1 MSLCTP
7 DGDMKESEYFKK
19 SQDFSLVLGGPLYQL
34 LIRAGLEDSALGHL
48 KQRIVVIPL
57 FAWLPL
63 FLLSLLD
70 GKALG
75 GVRIPFLYDIE
86 MQFRFLLALP
96 LLIVA
101 ELMLHKRIR
110 TIVQQFLDR
119 GIISEE
125 SLPRFGSIIDSAMR
139 LRNSI
144 AIEVALLLVVFVGG
158 HFLWSAVSG
167 MEKAV
172 QETATWYAAKS
183 NTGMRLSPAGYW
195 YGFVSRPLFQFI
207 FIRWYF
213 RLFVWARFLW
223 QVSRL
228 DLHLIPTHPDRVA
241 GLGFLS
247 TSVFAMSLFILQHG
261 VLLSGV
267 IANHIFYG
275 GAKLLDFKLEVIAVI
290 AIVMMVVLG
299 PLLAFSPHLMRV
311 KRVGLRE
318 YGKLASRYV
327 EEFDQKWVR
336 GGSPADEQLIG
347 SGDIQSLADLGNS
360 FEIIR
365 SIRPIP
371 FARDAVLELIVIIL
385 LPVLPLT
392 LTMMPLEEL
401 ITRLFGVIF

>member
-1 MSLCTP
+1 MNGSAYL
-7 DGDMKESEYFKK
+7 KK

-34 LIRAGLEDSALGHL
+34 LTRARLEDSALGHL
-48 KQRIVVIPL
+48 RLRIVVISL

-63 FLLSLLD
+63 FLLCLID

-86 MQFRFLLALP
+86 MQLRFLLALP
-96 LLIVA
+96 LLILA
-101 ELMLHKRIR
+101 ELMVHKRIK

-119 GIISEE
+119 GIIPQEL
-125 SLPRFGSIIDSAMR
+125 LPRFGAIIDSAMKM
-139 LRNSI
+139 RNSI
-144 AIEVALLLVVFVGG
+144 AVEVVLLLVVFVGG
-158 HFLWSAVSG
+158 HFVWSTMSG
-167 MEKAV
+167 TEKAV
-172 QETATWYAAKS
+172 QETATWYATKS
-183 NTGMRLSPAGYW
+183 DSGMQLSPAGYW

-228 DLHLIPTHPDRVA
+228 NLHLIPTHPDRAA

-247 TSVFAMSLFILQHG
+247 VSVYAMSLFILAHG
-261 VLLSGV
+261 VLLSGL
-267 IANHIFYG
+267 IANRIFYV
-275 GAKLLDFKLEVIAVI
+275 GAKLTDFKLEAIALV

-299 PLLAFSPHLMRV
+299 PLLVFSPHLLRA
-311 KRVGLRE
+311 KRAGMRE

-336 GGSPADEQLIG
+336 GGAPADEQLIG

-360 FEIIR
+360 FEIIKG
-365 SIRPIP
+365 IRPIP
-371 FARDAVLELIVIIL
+371 FTRETVIQFIVIIA

-401 ITRLFGVIF
+401 ITKFLGVIF

>member
-1 MSLCTP
+1 MN
-7 DGDMKESEYFKK
+7 ESEYSRK

-34 LIRAGLEDSALGHL
+34 LVRARLEDSALGQL
-48 KQRIVVIPL
+48 KKRIMVLTL
-57 FAWLPL
+57 FAWVPL

-75 GVRIPFLYDIE
+75 GVEIPFLYDID
-86 MQFRFLLALP
+86 MQLRFLLALP
-96 LLIVA
+96 LLIAA
-101 ELMLHKRIR
+101 ELMVHKRIR

-119 GIISEE
+119 GIIPEE
-125 SLPRFGSIIDSAMR
+125 LLPRFGAIIDAAMR

-144 AIEVALLLVVFVGG
+144 AIEVALLLIVLVVG
-158 HFLWSAVSG
+158 HFTWSATSG
-167 MEKAV
+167 MEQAV

-183 NTGMRLSPAGYW
+183 DAGVQLSPAGYW

-228 DLHLIPTHPDRVA
+228 NLHLIPTHPDRAA

-247 TSVFAMSLFILQHG
+247 VSVYAMSLFILAHG
-261 VLLSGV
+261 VLLSGL
-267 IANHIFYG
+267 IANRIFYT
-275 GAKLLDFKLEVIAVI
+275 GAKLTDFKLEAIALI
-290 AIVMMVVLG
+290 AIVMMAVLG
-299 PLLAFSPHLMRV
+299 PLLAFSPHLMRA
-311 KRVGLRE
+311 KRAGQRE

-327 EEFDQKWVR
+327 EEFDRKWVR
-336 GGSPADEQLIG
+336 GGAPADEQFIG

-365 SIRPIP
+365 GIRPIP
-371 FARDAVLELIVIIL
+371 FTKEAVIQLIVIVL

-392 LTMMPLEEL
+392 LTIMPLEDL
-401 ITRLFGVIF
+401 ITKFLGVIF

>member
-1 MSLCTP
+1 MCYLGT
-7 DGDMKESEYFKK
+7 GDMKESEYFKK

-34 LIRAGLEDSALGHL
+34 LIRARLEDSALGHL
-48 KQRIVVIPL
+48 KRRIVVITL

-70 GKALG
+70 GKTLG
-75 GVRIPFLYDIE
+75 GVRIPFLYDFE
-86 MQFRFLLALP
+86 VQARFLLALP

-101 ELMLHKRIR
+101 ELMVHKRIR

-119 GIISEE
+119 GIIPEE
-125 SLPRFGSIIDSAMR
+125 SLPRFGAIIDSAMR
-139 LRNSI
+139 VRNSI
-144 AIEVALLLVVFVGG
+144 AVEVALLLVVFVGG
-158 HFLWSAVSG
+158 HFIWSAMSV
-167 MEKAV
+167 MEKAA
-172 QETATWYAAKS
+172 QETATWYAANS
-183 NTGMRLSPAGYW
+183 DAGMRLSPAGYW
-195 YGFVSRPLFQFI
+195 YGFVSRPAFQFI
-207 FIRWYF
+207 FISWYF

-228 DLHLIPTHPDRVA
+228 NLHLIPTHPDRAA

-247 TSVFAMSLFILQHG
+247 VSVYAMSLFILALG
-261 VLLSGV
+261 VLLSGMV
-267 IANHIFYG
+267 ANRIFYT
-275 GAKLLDFKLEVIAVI
+275 GAKLMDFKLEAIALI
-290 AIVMMVVLG
+290 AIVMMAVLG
-299 PLLAFSPHLMRV
+299 PLLAFTPHLMRA
-311 KRVGLRE
+311 KRAGLRE

-336 GGSPADEQLIG
+336 GGAAVDEQLIG

-365 SIRPIP
+365 GIRPIP
-371 FARDAVLELIVIIL
+371 FSREAVIQLIVIIL

-401 ITRLFGVIF
+401 ITKLFGVIF

>member
-1 MSLCTP
+1 MN
-7 DGDMKESEYFKK
+7 ESEYFKK

-34 LIRAGLEDSALGHL
+34 LMRARLEDSALGHL
-48 KQRIVVIPL
+48 RQRIVVITL

-86 MQFRFLLALP
+86 MQLRFLLALP

-101 ELMLHKRIR
+101 ELMVHKRIR

-119 GIISEE
+119 GIIPEE
-125 SLPRFGSIIDSAMR
+125 LLPRFGAIIDSAMR
-139 LRNSI
+139 LRNSV
-144 AIEVALLLVVFVGG
+144 AIEVAILLFVFVVG
-158 HFLWSAVSG
+158 HFVWSAMSG

-172 QETATWYAAKS
+172 QESATWYAATS
-183 NTGMRLSPAGYW
+183 DAGVRLSSAGYW
-195 YGFVSRPLFQFI
+195 YVFVSRPLFQFI

-228 DLHLIPTHPDRVA
+228 NLHLIPTHPDRAA

-247 TSVFAMSLFILQHG
+247 VSVFAMSLFILTHG
-261 VLLSGV
+261 VLLSGL
-267 IANHIFYG
+267 IANRIFYT
-275 GAKLLDFKLEVIAVI
+275 GAKLMDFKLESIGGVAV
-290 AIVMMVVLG
+290 VMMVVLG
-299 PLLAFSPHLMRV
+299 PLLVFTPHLLRA
-311 KRVGLRE
+311 KRVGMRE

-336 GGSPADEQLIG
+336 GGAQAEEQLIG

-365 SIRPIP
+365 GIRPIP
-371 FARDAVLELIVIIL
+371 FSRESVIQLIVIIL

-401 ITRLFGVIF
+401 ITKLFGIIF